1 MNVKHQ
7 HQEAFNPAGEPI
19 LPERLSDRRVLMHH
33 GSWDA
38 EQRET
43 LIPNTVHI
51 LEWISRE
58 GIDKDTGGIGLGHA
72 LNLKENKSERMKLL
86 QTSILIINVYAYVIN
101 AFIVWSIKERK
112 QGRISLRLQC

>member
-19 LPERLSDRRVLMHH
+19 LPEHLSDRRVLMHH

-58 GIDKDTGGIGLGHA
+58 GIDEDTGGIGLGHA
-72 LNLKENKSERMKLL
+72 LNLKENKSENE
-86 QTSILIINVYAYVIN
+86 TVTDFNINN
-101 AFIVWSIKERK
+101 EC
-112 QGRISLRLQC
+112 LCLCN